1 MFDFFKRIFGKKE
14 VDLRKKYEI
23 ELESIQ
29 NDVEYFKTN
38 HDFSIYKPDVGV
50 FGVNSAGKSTFL
62 NSLLGEE
69 VFKMGIGETTKEITC
84 LFNGD
89 IHSKIDEVIYKKEK
103 FYHLDY
109 F

>member
-62 NSLLGEE
+62 NSLLGE
-69 VFKMGIGETTKEITC
+69 
-84 LFNGD
+84 
-89 IHSKIDEVIYKKEK
+89 
-103 FYHLDY
+103 
-109 F
+109 